1 MSKRIVITKE
11 NIRGREYLVTALFSD
26 NILIEVSCE
35 NTKNKSILGNI
46 YVGRIIRIIDKINA
60 AFVEIAPGQRAYL
73 SLTDAKAPFFVRQS
87 REGKLTEG
95 DEIAVQVTK
104 EAVKTKSPTV
114 STKLTWQGEL
124 LVLTTE
130 NTRLGISKKLP
141 EDARERFKNLFSDR
155 TERDFGLIVRTNA
168 GKYADSVLLEEYHS
182 ILRQFRKFK
191 ETYRHRTCYSI
202 LLKSPGSYMNFLK
215 GSDMEEV
222 EKIVTDE
229 EEVYN
234 EISDYFQGRDSLLA
248 KMERYQ
254 DSMLSLSN
262 LYGLIHKIEEALK
275 EQVWLKS
282 GAYLIIQPTEALTVI
297 DVNSGK
303 AIKGRPEDYFRRV
316 NLEAAKEI
324 ARQLRLRNISGICI
338 VDFINMENKE
348 DEALLV
354 RTLKEYLKEDPVPAT
369 FVDFTRLG
377 LAEITRKKLKKPLW
391 EQMDAFF
398 TI

>member
-11 NIRGREYLVTALFSD
+11 NINGREYLVTALFSD
-26 NILIEVSCE
+26 NTLLEISCE
-35 NTKNKSILGNI
+35 NTKIRSILGNI

-73 SLTDAKAPFFVRQS
+73 SLTDARAPFFVRQS

-95 DEIAVQVTK
+95 DELAVQVTK
-104 EAVKTKSPTV
+104 EAVKTKAPTV

-141 EDARERFKNLFSDR
+141 EDARERFKNLFADR
-155 TERDFGLIVRTNA
+155 TESDFGLIVRTNA
-168 GKYADSVLLEEYHS
+168 GKYADSVLLEEYNS
-182 ILRQFRKFK
+182 IFKQFRQFK
-191 ETYRHRTCYSI
+191 ETYRHRTCYSV
-202 LLKSPGSYMNFLK
+202 LLKSPGSYMNVLK
-215 GSDMEEV
+215 GTNLEEV

-234 EISDYFQGRDSLLA
+234 EISDYFQGRDSLMS
-248 KMERYQ
+248 KVERYQ

-262 LYGLIHKIEEALK
+262 LYGLSHKIEEALK

-303 AIKGRPEDYFRRV
+303 AIKGNPGDYFKRV

-338 VDFINMENKE
+338 VDFINMDSKE

-354 RTLKEYLKEDPVPAT
+354 RTLKEYLKEDPVPAA
-369 FVDFTRLG
+369 FVDFTKLG

-391 EQMDAFF
+391 EQVG
-398 TI
+398 